1 MVQGLDRFSGVNQ
14 WPERGDSLDETG
26 GREDEI
32 GGHENRS
39 RRWSDVRRDR
49 LPADVIRQ
57 SSPAATR
64 RISQG
69 RAPPRLSAAPPPVPP
84 EPLVSALPLRAPPR
98 RFNPASQGACT
109 HEEAHAGCRG

>member
-39 RRWSDVRRDR
+39 RRWSDVRRER
-49 LPADVIRQ
+49 LPAHGIRQ
-57 SSPAATR
+57 SSPDATS
-64 RISQG
+64 RITHG
-69 RAPPRLSAAPPPVPP
+69 RAPPLLSAAAPPVPP
-84 EPLVSALPLRAPPR
+84 EPLVSAVALPAPPR
-98 RFNPASQGACT
+98 RCNPPSHGAST
-109 HEEAHAGCRG
+109 HEAA